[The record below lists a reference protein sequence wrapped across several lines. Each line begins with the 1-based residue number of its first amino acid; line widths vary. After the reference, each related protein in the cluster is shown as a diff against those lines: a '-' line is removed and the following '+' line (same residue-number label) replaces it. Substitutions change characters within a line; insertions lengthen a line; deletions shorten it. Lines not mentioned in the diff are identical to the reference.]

1 VDKCQFADQYAR
13 CTQIWRSKL
22 AARSPTRT
30 YKKKPSHSL
39 SALASYRADGT
50 LCVLREAGFGTAH
63 NQTDFIFALL
73 DFPKTY
79 CGWHKNFSAQSLVSF
94 E

>member
-1 VDKCQFADQYAR
+1 MALKISRALTNAH
-13 CTQIWRSKL
+13 T
-22 AARSPTRT
+22 
-30 YKKKPSHSL
+30 KKNSHSL
-39 SALASYRADGT
+39 SGELMA
-50 LCVLREAGFGTAH
+50 LCVCCEAGFGTAH

-79 CGWHKNFSAQSLVSF
+79 CGLVQKFQRPKSRSF

>member
-1 VDKCQFADQYAR
+1 MA
-13 CTQIWRSKL
+13 
-22 AARSPTRT
+22 
-30 YKKKPSHSL
+30 
-39 SALASYRADGT
+39 
-50 LCVLREAGFGTAH
+50 LCVCCEAGFGTAH

-79 CGWHKNFSAQSLVSF
+79 CGLVQKFQRPESRSF

>member
-1 VDKCQFADQYAR
+1 MALKISRALTNAHIQ
-13 CTQIWRSKL
+13 
-22 AARSPTRT
+22 
-30 YKKKPSHSL
+30 KKTLIL
-39 SALASYRADGT
+39 SAGKLMA
-50 LCVLREAGFGTAH
+50 LCVCCEAGFGTAH

-79 CGWHKNFSAQSLVSF
+79 CGWRKNFSAQSLVLF